1 MRVRLFAVTAAL
13 SILSAP
19 IAMAATIAVVAPQ
32 TGPYAP
38 LGQQVLAGAH
48 AAAEA
53 TGHTVLPLDEN
64 CESAGATAVADRII
78 EGKAVAAIG
87 FLCSETLAGVMPRL
101 AEAAIP
107 AVTVAV
113 RSRILMEDAQRE
125 DWPLYRMAPSEGDEA
140 EKIAEVVLERWKAD
154 PVAIID
160 DGTIY
165 GRELASA
172 VRQSVEAGGISP
184 VFVDTYRPGQE
195 QQVALV
201 RRLRKAGATHIVVGG
216 DRNDVAVIA
225 RDAERENIPLQLMAG
240 DTMRAADRPVPLREG
255 VLAVAVADYAARP
268 DAGDAAAAVRSAGVE
283 PEGYALP
290 AYAAVQLVD
299 QALSQA
305 GDSPLADAVRRLRA
319 ETVVGAVAF
328 DDLGEL
334 SENPLRL
341 QEWRSGRFVAVDIPT
356 E

>member
-1 MRVRLFAVTAAL
+1 MPVRLIAVTAAL
-13 SILSAP
+13 SLLAAP

-32 TGPYAP
+32 AGPYAT
-38 LGQQVLAGAH
+38 LGQQVLAGAR
-48 AAAEA
+48 AAAS
-53 TGHTVLPLDEN
+53 TMGHTVLPLDEN
-64 CESAGATAVADRII
+64 CESDAAAVADRII

-101 AEAAIP
+101 SQAAIP
-107 AVTVAV
+107 ALTIAV
-113 RSRILMEDAQRE
+113 RSRILMEDARRE
-125 DWPLYRMAPSEGDEA
+125 GWPLYRMAPSEGDEA

-201 RRLRKAGATHIVVGG
+201 RRLQKAGATHVVIGG
-216 DRNDVAVIA
+216 DRNDIAVIA
-225 RDAERENIPLQLMAG
+225 RDAEKENIPLQLLAG
-240 DTMRAADRPVPLREG
+240 DTMRAADQPVPLRDG
-255 VLAVAVADYAARP
+255 VLAVAVPDYAARP
-268 DAGDAAAAVRSAGVE
+268 TAGDAVAAIRSAGVE

-299 QALSQA
+299 RALSE
-305 GDSPLADAVRRLRA
+305 AVDTPPPERIRRLHA
-319 ETVVGAVAF
+319 DTVVGPIAF
-328 DDLGEL
+328 DDLNDL
-334 SENPLRL
+334 FENPLRL
-341 QEWRSGRFVAVDIPT
+341 QEWRSGRFVVVDIRT